1 MRVRAQVPQDQAGFF
16 FIFVNLYFIFVNSY
30 LELSIFF
37 LICNFL
43 YFSRYG
49 AMSIEHVQD
58 GDRGNYD
65 LDFYQV
71 GGQYVDHS
79 HDRDRKRFK
88 GKVVALCNVPLQA
101 GVT

>member
-1 MRVRAQVPQDQAGFF
+1 
-16 FIFVNLYFIFVNSY
+16 
-30 LELSIFF
+30 
-37 LICNFL
+37 
-43 YFSRYG
+43 
-49 AMSIEHVQD
+49 MSIEHVQD
-58 GDRGNYD
+58 DDRGNDD

-79 HDRDRKRFK
+79 HDGDRKRFK